1 MRMKHLVAAAASVS
15 RLTLV
20 AVLILVGTA
29 VLPVGVSMVP
39 VASAS
44 PSDSGLT
51 AEQVADE
58 ILRVQARADLTA
70 QRWAEAARL
79 SEDLADQIL
88 AMVGRV
94 AEMSSKYDA
103 LNAQMT
109 EIALNRFTGA
119 AGGTL
124 IFFVG
129 DPNLNMQI
137 EALSSMALDA
147 GAADLDTV
155 DAARSDLNAEQ
166 AKLKVLND
174 QNAQLVDDLVARQ
187 TELDAQLGELATL
200 RDQLKVQEVK
210 RAYDAKVA
218 QQRRDEAA
226 AAAATAARAV
236 AELQANPPPPARG
249 GGAQAP
255 PVTSQPPAKSPPP
268 VVSGASWFCPVAG
281 PNAFGDTW
289 GAPRSGGRKHEG
301 VDMMSPLGTPVVAVV
316 AGNATMKTATLGGN
330 VIWLTGVDG
339 NSYFYGHLSAWEG
352 TSRTVSAGE
361 VIGYVGAT
369 GNTTANHL
377 HFGIYPGGG
386 SAVNPYPTVR
396 QHC

>member
-1 MRMKHLVAAAASVS
+1 MRMKHLVAGAVPISRIALLAA
-15 RLTLV
+15 LV
-20 AVLILVGTA
+20 LMGTV
-29 VLPVGVSMVP
+29 VLPVGVAMVP

-70 QRWAEAARL
+70 QRWAEAASL
-79 SEDLADQIL
+79 SEDLAAQIL
-88 AMVGRV
+88 AVGGRV

-103 LNAQMT
+103 LNSQMT
-109 EIALNRFTGA
+109 EIAVNRFTGA

-124 IFFVG
+124 LFFMG
-129 DPNLNMQI
+129 DPNSNMQV
-137 EALSSMALDA
+137 EALSRMALDG
-147 GAADLDTV
+147 GAANLDTV
-155 DAARSDLNAEQ
+155 DAARSDLHAEQ
-166 AKLKVLND
+166 ANLKALND
-174 QNAQLVDDLVARQ
+174 QNAQLVDDLAARQ
-187 TELDAQLGELATL
+187 TELDAQLIELATL

-218 QQRRDEAA
+218 QQRREEAA
-226 AAAATAARAV
+226 AAAAKAARAA
-236 AELQANPPPPARG
+236 AEQQAHPPPPARG
-249 GGAQAP
+249 GGAQSP
-255 PVTSQPPAKSPPP
+255 PVTNQPPAKAPPP
-268 VVSGASWFCPVAG
+268 IVASGSWPCPVAG

-316 AGNATMKTATLGGN
+316 DGNAVMKTATLGGN
-330 VIWLTGVDG
+330 VIWLAGVDG

-386 SAVNPYPTVR
+386 AAVNPYPIVR

>member
-1 MRMKHLVAAAASVS
+1 MRMKYLVAGAVPISRIALLAA
-15 RLTLV
+15 LV
-20 AVLILVGTA
+20 LMGTV
-29 VLPVGVSMVP
+29 VLPVGVAMVP

-70 QRWAEAARL
+70 QRWAEAASL
-79 SEDLADQIL
+79 SEDLAAQIL
-88 AMVGRV
+88 AVGGRV

-103 LNAQMT
+103 LNSQMT
-109 EIALNRFTGA
+109 EIAVNRFTGA

-124 IFFVG
+124 LFFMG
-129 DPNLNMQI
+129 DPNSNMQV
-137 EALSSMALDA
+137 EALSRMALDG
-147 GAADLDTV
+147 GAANLDTV
-155 DAARSDLNAEQ
+155 DAARSDLHAEQ
-166 AKLKVLND
+166 ANLKALND
-174 QNAQLVDDLVARQ
+174 QNAQLVDDLAARQ
-187 TELDAQLGELATL
+187 TELDAQLIELATL

-226 AAAATAARAV
+226 AAAAKAA
-236 AELQANPPPPARG
+236 QAAAAQQAHPPPPARG
-249 GGAQAP
+249 GGAQSP
-255 PVTSQPPAKSPPP
+255 PVTNQPPAKAPPP
-268 VVSGASWFCPVAG
+268 IVASGSWPCPVAG

-316 AGNATMKTATLGGN
+316 DGNAVMKTATLGGN
-330 VIWLTGVDG
+330 VIWLAGVDG

-386 SAVNPYPTVR
+386 AAVNPYPIVR

>member
-1 MRMKHLVAAAASVS
+1 MKHLVAGAVPIS
-15 RLTLV
+15 RLALV
-20 AVLILVGTA
+20 AALVLAGTA
-29 VLPVGVSMVP
+29 VLPVGLAMVP
-39 VASAS
+39 QASAS

-58 ILRVQARADLTA
+58 ILRVQARANLTA
-70 QRWAEAARL
+70 QRWAEAARR
-79 SEDLADQIL
+79 SEDLSAQIL
-88 AMVGRV
+88 AVAGRV
-94 AEMSSKYDA
+94 AQISSEYDA

-109 EIALNRFTGA
+109 EIAVNRFTGA

-124 IFFVG
+124 LFFVG
-129 DPNLNMQI
+129 DPNSNMQV
-137 EALSSMALDA
+137 EALSSMALNN
-147 GAADLDTV
+147 GEADLDTV
-155 DAARSDLNAEQ
+155 DAARSDLHAEQ
-166 AKLKVLND
+166 ANQKALSD
-174 QNAQLVDDLVARQ
+174 ESAQLVDELAARQ
-187 TELDAQLGELATL
+187 TELDAQLVELANL

-210 RAYDAKVA
+210 RAYDAKLA

-226 AAAATAARAV
+226 AAAATAARAA
-236 AELQANPPPPARG
+236 AEQQAHPPPPARG
-249 GGAQAP
+249 GGAQSP
-255 PVTSQPPAKSPPP
+255 PLTNQPPAKGPPP
-268 VVSGASWFCPVAG
+268 IVSPGSWLCPIDG

-289 GAPRSGGRKHEG
+289 GAPRSGGRRHEG

-316 AGNATMKTATLGGN
+316 AGSATMKTANLGGN

-386 SAVNPYPTVR
+386 AAVNPYPTVR

>member
-1 MRMKHLVAAAASVS
+1 MKYLVAGAVLRMKHLIAGALVLVGAVVLPLS
-15 RLTLV
+15 V
-20 AVLILVGTA
+20 AV
-29 VLPVGVSMVP
+29 VP

-51 AEQVADE
+51 SEQVADE

-70 QRWAEAARL
+70 QRWAEAASL
-79 SEDLADQIL
+79 SEDLAAQIL
-88 AMVGRV
+88 AVGGRV

-103 LNAQMT
+103 LNSQMT
-109 EIALNRFTGA
+109 EIAVNRFTGA

-124 IFFVG
+124 LFFMG
-129 DPNLNMQI
+129 DPNSNMQV
-137 EALSSMALDA
+137 EALSRMALDG
-147 GAADLDTV
+147 GAANLDTV
-155 DAARSDLNAEQ
+155 DAARSDLHAEQ
-166 AKLKVLND
+166 ANLKALND
-174 QNAQLVDDLVARQ
+174 QNAQLVDDLAARQ
-187 TELDAQLGELATL
+187 TELDAQLIELATL

-226 AAAATAARAV
+226 AAAAKAA
-236 AELQANPPPPARG
+236 QAAAAQQAHPPPPARG
-249 GGAQAP
+249 GGAQSP
-255 PVTSQPPAKSPPP
+255 PVTNQPPAKAPPP
-268 VVSGASWFCPVAG
+268 IVASGSWPCPVAG

-316 AGNATMKTATLGGN
+316 DGNAVMKTATLGGN
-330 VIWLTGVDG
+330 VIWLAGVDG

-386 SAVNPYPTVR
+386 AAVNPYPIVR

>member
-1 MRMKHLVAAAASVS
+1 MRMKYLVAGAVPISRIALLAA
-15 RLTLV
+15 LV
-20 AVLILVGTA
+20 LMGTV
-29 VLPVGVSMVP
+29 VLPVGVAMVP

-70 QRWAEAARL
+70 QRWAEATSL
-79 SEDLADQIL
+79 SEDLAAQIL
-88 AMVGRV
+88 AVGGRV

-103 LNAQMT
+103 LNSQMT
-109 EIALNRFTGA
+109 EIAVNRFTGA

-124 IFFVG
+124 LFFMG
-129 DPNLNMQI
+129 DPNSNMQV
-137 EALSSMALDA
+137 EALSRMALDG
-147 GAADLDTV
+147 GAANLDTV
-155 DAARSDLNAEQ
+155 DAARSDLHAEQ
-166 AKLKVLND
+166 ANLKALND
-174 QNAQLVDDLVARQ
+174 QNAQLVDELAARQ
-187 TELDAQLGELATL
+187 TELDTQLVELATL

-218 QQRRDEAA
+218 KQRRDEAA
-226 AAAATAARAV
+226 AAAATAARAA
-236 AELQANPPPPARG
+236 AEQRANPPPPARG
-249 GGAQAP
+249 GGAQSP
-255 PVTSQPPAKSPPP
+255 SVTNQPPAKAPPP
-268 VVSGASWFCPVAG
+268 IVASGSWPCPVAG

-289 GAPRSGGRKHEG
+289 GAPRSDGRKHEG

-316 AGNATMKTATLGGN
+316 DGNAVMKTANLGGN
-330 VIWLTGVDG
+330 VIWLAGVDG

-352 TSRTVSAGE
+352 TSRTVSVGE

-386 SAVNPYPTVR
+386 AAVNPYPIVR

>member
-1 MRMKHLVAAAASVS
+1 MKHFVAGAVPISRIALVAA
-15 RLTLV
+15 LV
-20 AVLILVGTA
+20 LAGTA
-29 VLPVGVSMVP
+29 VLPVGLAMVP
-39 VASAS
+39 QASAS

-58 ILRVQARADLTA
+58 ILRVQARANLTA
-70 QRWAEAARL
+70 QRWAEAARR
-79 SEDLADQIL
+79 SEDLSAQIL
-88 AMVGRV
+88 AVAGRV
-94 AEMSSKYDA
+94 AQISSEYDA

-109 EIALNRFTGA
+109 EIAVNRFTGA

-124 IFFVG
+124 LFFVG
-129 DPNLNMQI
+129 DPNSNMQV
-137 EALSSMALDA
+137 EALSSKALNN
-147 GAADLDTV
+147 GEADLDTV
-155 DAARSDLNAEQ
+155 DAARSDLYAEQ
-166 AKLKVLND
+166 ANLKALSD
-174 QNAQLVDDLVARQ
+174 ESAQLVDELAARQ
-187 TELDAQLGELATL
+187 TELDAQLVELANL

-210 RAYDAKVA
+210 RAYDAKLA

-226 AAAATAARAV
+226 AAAATAARAA
-236 AELQANPPPPARG
+236 AEQQAHPPPPARG
-249 GGAQAP
+249 GGAQSP
-255 PVTSQPPAKSPPP
+255 PLTNQPPAKGPPP
-268 VVSGASWFCPVAG
+268 IVSPGSWLCPIDG

-289 GAPRSGGRKHEG
+289 GAPRSGGRRHEG

-316 AGNATMKTATLGGN
+316 AGSATMKTADLGGN

-369 GNTTANHL
+369 GQTTANHL

-386 SAVNPYPTVR
+386 SAVNPYLTVR

>member
-1 MRMKHLVAAAASVS
+1 MKHLLAGA
-15 RLTLV
+15 LV
-20 AVLILVGTA
+20 LVGTG
-29 VLPVGVSMVP
+29 VLPVGVAVVP

-70 QRWAEAARL
+70 QRWAEAARQA
-79 SEDLADQIL
+79 EDLSAQIL
-88 AMVGRV
+88 AGAGRV
-94 AEMSSKYDA
+94 AQISSEYDA
-103 LNAQMT
+103 LSAQMT
-109 EIALNRFTGA
+109 QIAVNRFTGA

-124 IFFVG
+124 LFFVG
-129 DPNLNMQI
+129 DPNSNMQV
-137 EALSSMALDA
+137 EALSSMALDN
-147 GAADLDTV
+147 GEADLDTV
-155 DAARSDLNAEQ
+155 DAARSDLHAEQ
-166 AKLKVLND
+166 ANLKVLTE
-174 QNAQLVDDLVARQ
+174 QNAQLVDQLAARQ
-187 TELDAQLGELATL
+187 TELDTQLVELATL

-226 AAAATAARAV
+226 AAAATAARAA
-236 AELQANPPPPARG
+236 AEQQANPPPPARG

-255 PVTSQPPAKSPPP
+255 PVTNQLPAKSPPP
-268 VVSGASWFCPVAG
+268 IVSGASWFCPVAG
-281 PNAFGDTW
+281 PNAFGDSW
-289 GAPRSGGRKHEG
+289 GAPRSGGRRHEG

-352 TSRTVSAGE
+352 TSRSVSAGE